1 VAAPC
6 LAQSPPTTSPAESAQ
21 RDLEALRAALEDRNA
36 PATQRDQAAQRLVS
50 RSSADADAILL
61 RALLN
66 FSDREGQLAVA
77 RALAA
82 GTAASPQFIQ
92 PLGNLLGND
101 RELTAAA
108 ALALAVHKS
117 SPLARDRLV
126 QFANNL
132 SQQNPSRAAVIRALG
147 RFFDRAVAE
156 QLVNLLNDRSVDIRN
171 ATADALAE
179 MTGIR
184 QYGRDVQSW
193 RTWWESAR
201 GKSDLEW
208 YQDLLRYAAQRGDS
222 LHNQLEALRRE
233 TEQLQRA
240 VLAQAPPAD
249 RQRLMLTWLKADS
262 DILRAMTVQMIY
274 STLPFQPKLAP
285 EVLQTLRGMV
295 GDSSPEVRERV
306 ARTLTAANDPLAA
319 EALLAQLP
327 QEQVPEVRAAIASAL
342 GTIPSAGVVDPLL
355 RLLEDESYLVARSAA
370 LALGDLSPFLRQP
383 PNTALAHKAA
393 REMEQRFRA
402 TTGLI
407 SAIPLREGLA
417 EAMARLAH
425 PQFMQVFFQST
436 GPEERS
442 VRVRVAALRGLGA
455 IGNIDA
461 SNQIV
466 LALSDPEEQVRLAA
480 VEALGALGSFDNANA
495 LAPYLSD
502 RVEPSAAVRD
512 AVRRVLIG
520 DPTAQ
525 QPGLLEK
532 ATVKELNIWWAERFK
547 APTPAER
554 ELRLAVLNIAERK
567 LDPEQAEELAI
578 IRQNI
583 GQTLLD
589 LGGRERAELAAA
601 RLRQAYDY
609 WSARPGSQVY
619 TEELM
624 GQLMVAMLRAGKS
637 TEAIAFASEVIRRSP
652 QNNEIIYRR
661 VLDEARR
668 LQAANDLDGALVVLE
683 TASKMPFSEVILQW
697 LSGLQQEIQQ
707 ARNRGSIWVQQGGWP
722 GDDSQLWFRIA

>member
-1 VAAPC
+1 MAAPC

-171 ATADALAE
+171 AAADALAE

>member
-171 ATADALAE
+171 AAADALAE

>member
-1 VAAPC
+1 MAAPC

-21 RDLEALRAALEDRNA
+21 RDLETLRAVLEDRNA

-156 QLVNLLNDRSVDIRN
+156 QLVNLLNDRSADIRN
-171 ATADALAE
+171 AAADALTE

-342 GTIPSAGVVDPLL
+342 GSIPSAGVVDPLL

-383 PNTALAHKAA
+383 PNAALAQKAA

-624 GQLMVAMLRAGKS
+624 GQLMLAMLRAGKS
-637 TEAIAFASEVIRRSP
+637 TEAIAFASEAIRRSP

-668 LQAANDLDGALVVLE
+668 LQAANDLDGALAVLE